1 MKRSLL
7 MALALLSFTLW
18 LMPRAHAAGEACVPV
33 DEVCD
38 GKDNDCDRAIDDNID
53 CGPDLQCGCGHCNK
67 IEENGS
73 CATGTPWQGFCLEDH
88 CPAGTACNM
97 KTGQC
102 RPSR

>member
-1 MKRSLL
+1 MLGMCFAL
-7 MALALLSFTLW
+7 LALCLATPLQ
-18 LMPRAHAAGEACVPV
+18 LHAAAEACSAV

-38 GKDNDCDRAIDDNID
+38 GKDNDCDRSIDDNID
-53 CGPDLQCGCGHCNK
+53 CGPDLQCGCGHCAK
-67 IEENGS
+67 IMENGA
-73 CATGTPWQGFCLEDH
+73 CETGTPWQGFCLEDR